1 MKKRKIAN
9 ILLYCILAAIW
20 GILMASLFVS
30 CNVYEKEEIEIIR
43 CPEIETDTIEI
54 PGWVSI
60 SNHSIMD
67 CEFNHTVRPL
77 RLGAALTL
85 QSRSGGCSNLN
96 H

>member
-43 CPEIETDTIEI
+43 SKFPAGI
-54 PGWVSI
+54 SI

-77 RLGAALTL
+77 RLGL
-85 QSRSGGCSNLN
+85 R
-96 H
+96 